1 MLDFHLIEGPGNAA
15 GHIDPNRMKNQY
27 AILRDLNI
35 ITTDY
40 DYKQSFTT
48 EFVPQQ

>member
-1 MLDFHLIEGPGNAA
+1 MLDYHLVDGLSNAV

-35 ITTDY
+35 ITAEY
-40 DYKQSFTT
+40 DYEKSFTT
-48 EFVPQQ
+48 EFVPQP